1 MNFMGYVNDTILED
15 EDLNVTVQDVKFL
28 ESLSTRY
35 YSAHAYVAVN
45 YTDGDICL
53 STNVPRH
60 VMVYYV
66 CFDQFEPS
74 IISISEVST
83 CVYQIAIGLQTLCS
97 YERKVRNSQQ
107 RNIISC
113 YQDELPKNDN
123 LKIPA
128 PNEMTVSELTELIE
142 TSLNLT
148 VGPFCSL
155 DLCIRESVLLTNTSS
170 GLLLSSLNFC
180 QHVSKEWTNNDMDK
194 STYLFLLENKASGH
208 FWRPTRCFFQYTE
221 KMFSYQN
228 ATVSD
233 TMSHIHTE
241 EIGLN
246 MIRILFKHQK
256 FSF

>member
-35 YSAHAYVAVN
+35 YSVHAYVAVN

-148 VGPFCSL
+148 IFVNTFPKNGPIMIWINLHIYSCWKIKQVVIFGDQLDVFFSIQKKCSATKMR
-155 DLCIRESVLLTNTSS
+155 LCRIR
-170 GLLLSSLNFC
+170 
-180 QHVSKEWTNNDMDK
+180 
-194 STYLFLLENKASGH
+194 
-208 FWRPTRCFFQYTE
+208 
-221 KMFSYQN
+221 
-228 ATVSD
+228 
-233 TMSHIHTE
+233 
-241 EIGLN
+241 
-246 MIRILFKHQK
+246 
-256 FSF
+256 